1 MSGFLR
7 QLASRSLGT
16 APRLR
21 SAPSPLAAALHGVVP
36 RDPLH
41 ADGQGQEAHLAGHDS
56 AAQAGRGL
64 VDAGNGLGQRFSQG
78 PAFSAHAHAHADE
91 AAAVN
96 ARASRREAATP
107 QRHFIANAPVTDA
120 GMRTSGAPQR
130 TDAAPPPL
138 RSPLLPDPGDL
149 DAISL
154 DAQRPVSASVAP
166 PARTESATPGVAA
179 RAITDAAEAL
189 AAHALAAHAPAA
201 LNAAAAESL
210 PVHAARRDVAPPAS
224 RPAAQPSPPDVHITI
239 DRLEVAP
246 PPPPRAAAAPRSSAL
261 SLRDYLAARRAGLP

>member
-36 RDPLH
+36 LDPLR
-41 ADGQGQEAHLAGHDS
+41 ADAQDPDGHLAGHAS
-56 AAQAGRGL
+56 AAQAGSDL
-64 VDAGNGLGQRFSQG
+64 ADTGNRLGHRFSQG
-78 PAFSAHAHAHADE
+78 AAFAAQAHADE
-91 AAAVN
+91 AADVH
-96 ARASRREAATP
+96 ARASRREAAMP

-138 RSPLLPDPGDL
+138 RSPPVPDPGDQ
-149 DAISL
+149 DSISL
-154 DAQRPVSASVAP
+154 EAQRPVSASVAP
-166 PARTESATPGVAA
+166 PARAESATPVFAA
-179 RAITDAAEAL
+179 QAVTD
-189 AAHALAAHAPAA
+189 AAHAPAA

-210 PVHAARRDVAPPAS
+210 PFPAARRDAPSPAP
-224 RPAAQPSPPDVHITI
+224 RPAAQLSAPDVHITI

-246 PPPPRAAAAPRSSAL
+246 PPPPRAAAAARSSAL

>member
-36 RDPLH
+36 RDPLR
-41 ADGQGQEAHLAGHDS
+41 ADAQDQDGHLAGHES
-56 AAQAGRGL
+56 AAQAGSGL
-64 VDAGNGLGQRFSQG
+64 ADTGNRLGHRFSQG
-78 PAFSAHAHAHADE
+78 VAFAAHAHADE
-91 AAAVN
+91 AADVH
-96 ARASRREAATP
+96 ARATGREAAMP

-130 TDAAPPPL
+130 TDAATPPL
-138 RSPLLPDPGDL
+138 RSPLQPDPGDQ
-149 DAISL
+149 DSISL
-154 DAQRPVSASVAP
+154 EAQRPVSASVAP
-166 PARTESATPGVAA
+166 PARAESATPMHAA
-179 RAITDAAEAL
+179 QSITDV
-189 AAHALAAHAPAA
+189 AHAPAA
-201 LNAAAAESL
+201 SNTADAESL
-210 PVHAARRDVAPPAS
+210 PFPAARRDAPSPAS
-224 RPAAQPSPPDVHITI
+224 RPAEQSSAPDVHITI

>member
-36 RDPLH
+36 PDPLR
-41 ADGQGQEAHLAGHDS
+41 ADTQDQDSHLAGLDS
-56 AAQAGRGL
+56 AAQAGSGL
-64 VDAGNGLGQRFSQG
+64 ADTGNRLGQRFSQG
-78 PAFSAHAHAHADE
+78 AAFGAHGHAGE
-91 AAAVN
+91 AADVHP
-96 ARASRREAATP
+96 RATGREAAMP
-107 QRHFIANAPVTDA
+107 QRHFIASAPVTDA

-138 RSPLLPDPGDL
+138 RRPIVPDPGDQ
-149 DAISL
+149 DSISL
-154 DAQRPVSASVAP
+154 EAQRPISAIVAP
-166 PARTESATPGVAA
+166 PARTESATSMHAA
-179 RAITDAAEAL
+179 PPITDVVN
-189 AAHALAAHAPAA
+189 APAGT
-201 LNAAAAESL
+201 NAAAEETQ
-210 PVHAARRDVAPPAS
+210 PVHAARRDTASPAS
-224 RPAAQPSPPDVHITI
+224 RPAEQSSAPDVHITI
-239 DRLEVAP
+239 DRLEVA

>member
-36 RDPLH
+36 RDPLR
-41 ADGQGQEAHLAGHDS
+41 ADAQDQDGHLAGHDS
-56 AAQAGRGL
+56 VAQAGSGL
-64 VDAGNGLGQRFSQG
+64 ADTRNRLGHRFSQG
-78 PAFSAHAHAHADE
+78 AAAAAHAHADE
-91 AAAVN
+91 AADVH
-96 ARASRREAATP
+96 ARATGREAAMP
-107 QRHFIANAPVTDA
+107 QRHFIANTPVTDA

-138 RSPLLPDPGDL
+138 RSPLLPDPGDQ
-149 DAISL
+149 DSISL
-154 DAQRPVSASVAP
+154 EAQRRVSASVAP
-166 PARTESATPGVAA
+166 PADAESATPVVAA
-179 RAITDAAEAL
+179 QAITDV
-189 AAHALAAHAPAA
+189 AHAPAA
-201 LNAAAAESL
+201 FNTAAPNAAAAESL
-210 PVHAARRDVAPPAS
+210 PFPAARRDAPSPAS
-224 RPAAQPSPPDVHITI
+224 RPAAQSSAPDVHITI

-246 PPPPRAAAAPRSSAL
+246 PPPPRAAATPRSSAL

>member
-36 RDPLH
+36 PDPLG
-41 ADGQGQEAHLAGHDS
+41 ADGQGQEAHLAGRDS

-64 VDAGNGLGQRFSQG
+64 EDAGNGLGQRFSQG
-78 PAFSAHAHAHADE
+78 AAFGAYGHADK
-91 AAAVN
+91 AADVH
-96 ARASRREAATP
+96 ARASGHEAAMP
-107 QRHFIANAPVTDA
+107 QRHFIADAPVTDA

-130 TDAAPPPL
+130 ADAAPPPL
-138 RSPLLPDPGDL
+138 RSAFLPDPGDQ
-149 DAISL
+149 DSISIE
-154 DAQRPVSASVAP
+154 AQRPVSASVAP
-166 PARTESATPGVAA
+166 PARAESATPVFATQA
-179 RAITDAAEAL
+179 VTD
-189 AAHALAAHAPAA
+189 AAHAPAA
-201 LNAAAAESL
+201 LNAAAPNAAGAASL
-210 PVHAARRDVAPPAS
+210 PFPAARRDAPSPAS
-224 RPAAQPSPPDVHITI
+224 RPAEQSSAPDVHITI
-239 DRLEVAP
+239 DRLEVA

>member
-78 PAFSAHAHAHADE
+78 PAFAAHAHADE

-96 ARASRREAATP
+96 ARANGRETATP
-107 QRHFIANAPVTDA
+107 QRRFIASAPVTDA
-120 GMRTSGAPQR
+120 GMQTSGAPQR

-138 RSPLLPDPGDL
+138 RSPLLPDPGDQ

-179 RAITDAAEAL
+179 RAITDAAEVP
-189 AAHALAAHAPAA
+189 AAHAPAA
-201 LNAAAAESL
+201 LKAAAAESL

>member
-21 SAPSPLAAALHGVVP
+21 SAPSPLTAALHGVVP
-36 RDPLH
+36 PDPMR
-41 ADGQGQEAHLAGHDS
+41 ADAQDQDGPLAGHDS
-56 AAQAGRGL
+56 AAQAGSGL
-64 VDAGNGLGQRFSQG
+64 ADTGNRLGQRFSQG
-78 PAFSAHAHAHADE
+78 AAFNALGDADE
-91 AAAVN
+91 AADVH
-96 ARASRREAATP
+96 ARATGREAAIP

-138 RSPLLPDPGDL
+138 RSPLLPDPGDQ
-149 DAISL
+149 DSISL
-154 DAQRPVSASVAP
+154 GAQRPVSAIVAP
-166 PARTESATPGVAA
+166 PAGAESATPVVAA
-179 RAITDAAEAL
+179 QAVTDAAHASN
-189 AAHALAAHAPAA
+189 AHASAAPD
-201 LNAAAAESL
+201 AAAAESL
-210 PVHAARRDVAPPAS
+210 PFPAARRDAPSPAS
-224 RPAAQPSPPDVHITI
+224 RPAEQSSAPDVHITI

>member
-36 RDPLH
+36 PDPLR
-41 ADGQGQEAHLAGHDS
+41 ADTQDQDSHLAGHDS
-56 AAQAGRGL
+56 AAQAGSGL
-64 VDAGNGLGQRFSQG
+64 ADTGNRLGQRFSQG
-78 PAFSAHAHAHADE
+78 AAFGAHGHADE
-91 AAAVN
+91 AADVH
-96 ARASRREAATP
+96 ARATGREAAMP
-107 QRHFIANAPVTDA
+107 QRHFIASAPVTDA

-138 RSPLLPDPGDL
+138 RSPLVPDAGDR
-149 DAISL
+149 DSISL
-154 DAQRPVSASVAP
+154 EAQRPISAIVAP
-166 PARTESATPGVAA
+166 PARTESATSMHAA
-179 RAITDAAEAL
+179 QPITDVVN
-189 AAHALAAHAPAA
+189 APAGT
-201 LNAAAAESL
+201 NAAAEETQ
-210 PVHAARRDVAPPAS
+210 PVHAARRDAASPAS
-224 RPAAQPSPPDVHITI
+224 RPAEQSSAPDVHITI
-239 DRLEVAP
+239 DRLEVA

>member
-36 RDPLH
+36 PDPLR
-41 ADGQGQEAHLAGHDS
+41 ADTQDQDSHLAGHDS
-56 AAQAGRGL
+56 AAQAGSGL
-64 VDAGNGLGQRFSQG
+64 ADTGNRLGQRFSQG
-78 PAFSAHAHAHADE
+78 AAFGAHGHADE
-91 AAAVN
+91 AADVH
-96 ARASRREAATP
+96 ARATGREAAMP
-107 QRHFIANAPVTDA
+107 QRHFIASAPVTDA

-138 RSPLLPDPGDL
+138 RRPIVPDPGDQ
-149 DAISL
+149 DSISL
-154 DAQRPVSASVAP
+154 EAQRPISAIVAP
-166 PARTESATPGVAA
+166 PARTESATSMHAA
-179 RAITDAAEAL
+179 QPITDVVN
-189 AAHALAAHAPAA
+189 APAGT
-201 LNAAAAESL
+201 NAAAEETQ
-210 PVHAARRDVAPPAS
+210 PVHAARRDAASPAS
-224 RPAAQPSPPDVHITI
+224 RPAEQSSAPDVHITI
-239 DRLEVAP
+239 DRLEVA

>member
-36 RDPLH
+36 RDPLR
-41 ADGQGQEAHLAGHDS
+41 ADAQDQDGHLAGHNS

-64 VDAGNGLGQRFSQG
+64 ADTGNRLGQRFSQG
-78 PAFSAHAHAHADE
+78 AAFGAYPHADE
-91 AAAVN
+91 AADVH
-96 ARASRREAATP
+96 ARASGREAAMP
-107 QRHFIANAPVTDA
+107 QGHFIANAPVTHA

-138 RSPLLPDPGDL
+138 RNPLLPDPGDQ
-149 DAISL
+149 DSISL
-154 DAQRPVSASVAP
+154 EAQRPVSASVAP
-166 PARTESATPGVAA
+166 PAGAESATPVVAA
-179 RAITDAAEAL
+179 QAVTDAAHAS
-189 AAHALAAHAPAA
+189 AAHVSPALNAAAP
-201 LNAAAAESL
+201 NAAAAES
-210 PVHAARRDVAPPAS
+210 PSFPAARRDAASPAS
-224 RPAAQPSPPDVHITI
+224 RPAAQSSAPDVHITI

>member
-21 SAPSPLAAALHGVVP
+21 SAPSPLAAALNGVVP
-36 RDPLH
+36 LDPLR
-41 ADGQGQEAHLAGHDS
+41 ADAQDQDGHLAGHDS

-64 VDAGNGLGQRFSQG
+64 ADTGNRLGQRFTQG
-78 PAFSAHAHAHADE
+78 AVFNALGDADE
-91 AAAVN
+91 AADVH
-96 ARASRREAATP
+96 ARASRREAAMP

-138 RSPLLPDPGDL
+138 RNPLLPDPGDQ
-149 DAISL
+149 DSISL
-154 DAQRPVSASVAP
+154 EAQRPVSASVAP
-166 PARTESATPGVAA
+166 PAGAESATPVVAA
-179 RAITDAAEAL
+179 QAVTD
-189 AAHALAAHAPAA
+189 AAHAPAA
-201 LNAAAAESL
+201 LNAAAPNAADAESL
-210 PVHAARRDVAPPAS
+210 PFPAARRDAPSPAS
-224 RPAAQPSPPDVHITI
+224 RPAAQSSAPDVHITI

-246 PPPPRAAAAPRSSAL
+246 PPPRAAAAARSSAL

>member
-36 RDPLH
+36 RDPLR
-41 ADGQGQEAHLAGHDS
+41 ADAQDQDGHLAGHDS

-64 VDAGNGLGQRFSQG
+64 ADTRNRLGQRFSQG
-78 PAFSAHAHAHADE
+78 AAFNALGDADE
-91 AAAVN
+91 AADVH
-96 ARASRREAATP
+96 ARATGREAAMP

-138 RSPLLPDPGDL
+138 RSPLVPDPGDQ
-149 DAISL
+149 DSISL
-154 DAQRPVSASVAP
+154 EAQRPVSASVAP
-166 PARTESATPGVAA
+166 PAGAASATPVVAA
-179 RAITDAAEAL
+179 QAVTDAAHAS
-189 AAHALAAHAPAA
+189 AAHTSAA
-201 LNAAAAESL
+201 LNAAAPNAAAAASL
-210 PVHAARRDVAPPAS
+210 PFPAARRDAPSPAS
-224 RPAAQPSPPDVHITI
+224 RPAAQSSAPDVHITI

>member
-36 RDPLH
+36 PDPLRV
-41 ADGQGQEAHLAGHDS
+41 DTQDQVSHLAGHDS
-56 AAQAGRGL
+56 AAQAGSGL
-64 VDAGNGLGQRFSQG
+64 ADTGHRLGQRFSQG
-78 PAFSAHAHAHADE
+78 AAFGAHGHAGE
-91 AAAVN
+91 AADVHP
-96 ARASRREAATP
+96 RATGREAAMP
-107 QRHFIANAPVTDA
+107 QRHFIASAPVTDA

-138 RSPLLPDPGDL
+138 RRPIVPDPGDQ
-149 DAISL
+149 DSISL
-154 DAQRPVSASVAP
+154 EAQRPISAIVAP
-166 PARTESATPGVAA
+166 PARTESATSMHAA
-179 RAITDAAEAL
+179 PPITDVVN
-189 AAHALAAHAPAA
+189 APAGT
-201 LNAAAAESL
+201 NAAAEETQ
-210 PVHAARRDVAPPAS
+210 PVHAARRDAASPAS
-224 RPAAQPSPPDVHITI
+224 RPAEQSSAPDVHITI

-246 PPPPRAAAAPRSSAL
+246 PPPRAKAAPRSSAL

>member
-36 RDPLH
+36 RDPLG
-41 ADGQGQEAHLAGHDS
+41 ADAQDQDGHLAGHDP
-56 AAQAGRGL
+56 AAQAGSGL
-64 VDAGNGLGQRFSQG
+64 ADTGNRLEHRFSQG
-78 PAFSAHAHAHADE
+78 SAFAAHAHADE
-91 AAAVN
+91 AADVH
-96 ARASRREAATP
+96 ARASGREAAMP

-130 TDAAPPPL
+130 SVAAPPPL
-138 RSPLLPDPGDL
+138 RSAFLPDPGDQ
-149 DAISL
+149 DSISIE
-154 DAQRPVSASVAP
+154 AQRPVSASVAP
-166 PARTESATPGVAA
+166 PDRAESATPVFAA
-179 RAITDAAEAL
+179 QAVTD
-189 AAHALAAHAPAA
+189 AAHAPGA
-201 LNAAAAESL
+201 LNAADAESL
-210 PVHAARRDVAPPAS
+210 PFPAARRDAPSPAP
-224 RPAAQPSPPDVHITI
+224 RPAAQSSAPDVHITI

>member
-36 RDPLH
+36 RDPLR
-41 ADGQGQEAHLAGHDS
+41 ADAQDQDGHLAGHDS

-64 VDAGNGLGQRFSQG
+64 ADTGNRLGQRFSQG
-78 PAFSAHAHAHADE
+78 AAFGAYPHADE
-91 AAAVN
+91 AADVH
-96 ARASRREAATP
+96 ARASGREAAMP
-107 QRHFIANAPVTDA
+107 QGHFIANAPVTHA

-138 RSPLLPDPGDL
+138 RSPLLPDPGDQ
-149 DAISL
+149 DSISL
-154 DAQRPVSASVAP
+154 EAQRPVSASVAP
-166 PARTESATPGVAA
+166 PADAVSATPVVAA
-179 RAITDAAEAL
+179 QAVTN
-189 AAHALAAHAPAA
+189 AAHASNAHASAA
-201 LNAAAAESL
+201 PNAAAAQS
-210 PVHAARRDVAPPAS
+210 PPFPAARRDAASPAS
-224 RPAAQPSPPDVHITI
+224 RPAAQSSAPDVHITI

>member
-96 ARASRREAATP
+96 ARANGREAATP

-138 RSPLLPDPGDL
+138 RSPLLPDPGDQDSIPL
-149 DAISL
+149 E
-154 DAQRPVSASVAP
+154 AQRPVSASVAP
-166 PARTESATPGVAA
+166 PDRAKSATPVVAA
-179 RAITDAAEAL
+179 QAVTD
-189 AAHALAAHAPAA
+189 AAHAPGALNTAA
-201 LNAAAAESL
+201 PNAAAAESL
-210 PVHAARRDVAPPAS
+210 PFPAARRDAPSPAS
-224 RPAAQPSPPDVHITI
+224 RPAAQSSAPDVHITI

-246 PPPPRAAAAPRSSAL
+246 PPPRAAATPRSSAL

>member
-21 SAPSPLAAALHGVVP
+21 SAPSPLTAALHGVVP
-36 RDPLH
+36 RDPLG
-41 ADGQGQEAHLAGHDS
+41 ADGQGQEAHLAGRDS

-64 VDAGNGLGQRFSQG
+64 EDAGNGLGQRFSQG
-78 PAFSAHAHAHADE
+78 AAFGAYEHADE
-91 AAAVN
+91 AADVH
-96 ARASRREAATP
+96 ARASGREAAMP

-138 RSPLLPDPGDL
+138 RSAFLPDPGDQ
-149 DAISL
+149 DSISIE
-154 DAQRPVSASVAP
+154 AQRPVSASLAP
-166 PARTESATPGVAA
+166 PARTESATPMHAA
-179 RAITDAAEAL
+179 QAITDVAY
-189 AAHALAAHAPAA
+189 APAA
-201 LNAAAAESL
+201 SNAADAESL
-210 PVHAARRDVAPPAS
+210 PFPAARRDAPSPAS
-224 RPAAQPSPPDVHITI
+224 RPVEQSSAPDVHITI
-239 DRLEVAP
+239 DRLEVA

>member
-36 RDPLH
+36 PDPLR
-41 ADGQGQEAHLAGHDS
+41 ADTQDQVSHLAGHDS
-56 AAQAGRGL
+56 AAQAGSGL
-64 VDAGNGLGQRFSQG
+64 ADTGNRLGHRFSQG
-78 PAFSAHAHAHADE
+78 AAFGAHGHADE
-91 AAAVN
+91 AADVHP
-96 ARASRREAATP
+96 RATGREAAIP
-107 QRHFIANAPVTDA
+107 QRHFIASAPVTDA

-138 RSPLLPDPGDL
+138 RSPIVPDPGDR
-149 DAISL
+149 DSISL
-154 DAQRPVSASVAP
+154 EAQRPISAIVAP
-166 PARTESATPGVAA
+166 PARTESATSMHAA
-179 RAITDAAEAL
+179 PPITDVVN
-189 AAHALAAHAPAA
+189 APAGT
-201 LNAAAAESL
+201 NAAAEETQ
-210 PVHAARRDVAPPAS
+210 PVHAARRDAASPAS
-224 RPAAQPSPPDVHITI
+224 RPAEQSSAPDVHITI
-239 DRLEVAP
+239 DRLEVA

>member
-21 SAPSPLAAALHGVVP
+21 SAPSPLAAALNGVVP
-36 RDPLH
+36 LDPLR
-41 ADGQGQEAHLAGHDS
+41 ADAQDQDGHLAGHDS

-64 VDAGNGLGQRFSQG
+64 ADTGDRLGQRFSQG
-78 PAFSAHAHAHADE
+78 AAFGAYPHADE
-91 AAAVN
+91 AADVH
-96 ARASRREAATP
+96 ARASGREAATP
-107 QRHFIANAPVTDA
+107 QRHFIANTPVTHA

-138 RSPLLPDPGDL
+138 RNPLLPDPGDQ
-149 DAISL
+149 DSISL
-154 DAQRPVSASVAP
+154 QAQRPVSASVAP
-166 PARTESATPGVAA
+166 PDRAESATPVFAA
-179 RAITDAAEAL
+179 QAVTD
-189 AAHALAAHAPAA
+189 AAHAPAA
-201 LNAAAAESL
+201 LNTAAAALL
-210 PVHAARRDVAPPAS
+210 PGRAARRDAPSPAP
-224 RPAAQPSPPDVHITI
+224 RPAAQSSPPDVHITI

>member
-36 RDPLH
+36 PDPLR
-41 ADGQGQEAHLAGHDS
+41 ADAQDQDGPLAGHDS
-56 AAQAGRGL
+56 AAQAGSGL
-64 VDAGNGLGQRFSQG
+64 ADTGNRLGQRFTQG
-78 PAFSAHAHAHADE
+78 AVFNALGDADE
-91 AAAVN
+91 AADVH
-96 ARASRREAATP
+96 ARATGREAAMP

-138 RSPLLPDPGDL
+138 RSPLLPDPGDQ
-149 DAISL
+149 DSIFHE
-154 DAQRPVSASVAP
+154 AQRPVSASVAP
-166 PARTESATPGVAA
+166 PARAESATPMHAA
-179 RAITDAAEAL
+179 QANTDV
-189 AAHALAAHAPAA
+189 AHAPAA
-201 LNAAAAESL
+201 SNAAAAASL
-210 PVHAARRDVAPPAS
+210 PFPAARRDAPTPAS

-246 PPPPRAAAAPRSSAL
+246 PPPPRVAATPRSSAL

>member
-36 RDPLH
+36 PDPLR
-41 ADGQGQEAHLAGHDS
+41 ADTQDQDSHLAGHDS
-56 AAQAGRGL
+56 AAQAGSGL
-64 VDAGNGLGQRFSQG
+64 ADTGHRLGQRFSQ
-78 PAFSAHAHAHADE
+78 E
-91 AAAVN
+91 AAFGAHGHAGEAADVHP
-96 ARASRREAATP
+96 RATGREAAMP
-107 QRHFIANAPVTDA
+107 QRHFIASAPVTDA

-138 RSPLLPDPGDL
+138 RRPIVPDPGDQ
-149 DAISL
+149 DSISL
-154 DAQRPVSASVAP
+154 EAQRPISAIVAP
-166 PARTESATPGVAA
+166 PARTESATSMHAA
-179 RAITDAAEAL
+179 PPITDVVN
-189 AAHALAAHAPAA
+189 APAGT
-201 LNAAAAESL
+201 NAAAEETQ
-210 PVHAARRDVAPPAS
+210 PVHAARRDAASPAS
-224 RPAAQPSPPDVHITI
+224 RPAEQSSTPDVHITI

-246 PPPPRAAAAPRSSAL
+246 PPPRAKAAPRSSAL

>member
-36 RDPLH
+36 RDPLR
-41 ADGQGQEAHLAGHDS
+41 ADAQDQDGHLAGHDS
-56 AAQAGRGL
+56 AAQAGNGL
-64 VDAGNGLGQRFSQG
+64 ADTGNRLGQRFTQG
-78 PAFSAHAHAHADE
+78 AVFNALGDADE
-91 AAAVN
+91 AANVHAH
-96 ARASRREAATP
+96 ATGREAAMP

-138 RSPLLPDPGDL
+138 RNPLLPDPGDQ
-149 DAISL
+149 DSISL
-154 DAQRPVSASVAP
+154 EAQRPVSASVAP
-166 PARTESATPGVAA
+166 PDRAESATPVFAA
-179 RAITDAAEAL
+179 QAVTDAT
-189 AAHALAAHAPAA
+189 HAPGA
-201 LNAAAAESL
+201 LNTAAPNTAAAESL
-210 PVHAARRDVAPPAS
+210 PFPAARRDAASPAS
-224 RPAAQPSPPDVHITI
+224 RPAAQSSAPDVHITI

-246 PPPPRAAAAPRSSAL
+246 PPPPRAAAAARSSAL

>member
-36 RDPLH
+36 RDPLR
-41 ADGQGQEAHLAGHDS
+41 ADAQDQDGHLAGHDS

-64 VDAGNGLGQRFSQG
+64 ADTGDRLGQRFSQG
-78 PAFSAHAHAHADE
+78 AAFGAYPHADE
-91 AAAVN
+91 AADVH
-96 ARASRREAATP
+96 ARASGREAATP
-107 QRHFIANAPVTDA
+107 QRHFIANTPVTHA

-138 RSPLLPDPGDL
+138 RNPLLPDPGDQ
-149 DAISL
+149 DSISL
-154 DAQRPVSASVAP
+154 EAERPVSASVAP
-166 PARTESATPGVAA
+166 PAGAESATPVVAA
-179 RAITDAAEAL
+179 QAVTDAAHASN
-189 AAHALAAHAPAA
+189 AHASAAP
-201 LNAAAAESL
+201 NAAAAQS
-210 PVHAARRDVAPPAS
+210 PPFPAARRDAASPAS
-224 RPAAQPSPPDVHITI
+224 RPAAQSSAPDVHITI

>member
-36 RDPLH
+36 RDPLR
-41 ADGQGQEAHLAGHDS
+41 ADAPDQDGQLAGHDS
-56 AAQAGRGL
+56 AAQAGSGL
-64 VDAGNGLGQRFSQG
+64 ADTGNRLGHRFSQG
-78 PAFSAHAHAHADE
+78 AVFAAHAHTDE
-91 AAAVN
+91 AAAVH
-96 ARASRREAATP
+96 ARASGREAAMP

-120 GMRTSGAPQR
+120 GMRTSGSPQR

-138 RSPLLPDPGDL
+138 RSPLLPDPGDQ
-149 DAISL
+149 DSISL
-154 DAQRPVSASVAP
+154 EAQRPVSASVAP
-166 PARTESATPGVAA
+166 PAQTESATPMLAVQ
-179 RAITDAAEAL
+179 AITDAA
-189 AAHALAAHAPAA
+189 HAPAG
-201 LNAAAAESL
+201 NHAAAAEAL
-210 PVHAARRDVAPPAS
+210 PFQAARRDAPAPAS
-224 RPAAQPSPPDVHITI
+224 RPAAQPSTPAVHITI

>member
-41 ADGQGQEAHLAGHDS
+41 ADGQGQETHLAGHDS

-78 PAFSAHAHAHADE
+78 AAFGAYRHADK
-91 AAAVN
+91 AAAVH
-96 ARASRREAATP
+96 ARASGREAAMP
-107 QRHFIANAPVTDA
+107 QRHFIADAPVTDA
-120 GMRTSGAPQR
+120 GMRTSGSPQR
-130 TDAAPPPL
+130 TDAAPQPL
-138 RSPLLPDPGDL
+138 RSPLLPDPGDQ
-149 DAISL
+149 DSISL
-154 DAQRPVSASVAP
+154 EAQRPISASGAP
-166 PARTESATPGVAA
+166 PARTESATPVVAA
-179 RAITDAAEAL
+179 HAVTDAA
-189 AAHALAAHAPAA
+189 HASAA
-201 LNAAAAESL
+201 LNAAAPNAAAAESL
-210 PVHAARRDVAPPAS
+210 PVHAARRDAASPAS

-246 PPPPRAAAAPRSSAL
+246 PPPRVAAAPRSSAL